1 MEWIRAFVALNLP
14 VAVVKDL
21 AAVQRDLR
29 AAAERGGARV
39 SWVPAPNMHVT
50 LKFLGNIDR
59 EAVYALR
66 DRLGRELEGRA
77 TFPVSVQGLGVFPDA
92 ERPRVLWAGVE
103 DLAAAGTSSEAP
115 LARLAADVDGW
126 LDDLGYEPETRPF
139 HGHVTLGR
147 IKEPP
152 ARGPFWTE
160 TRLSEQRCA
169 PIEVVLYSSVLQRQG
184 AEYEALARY
193 PLAGVA
199 AVGAA
204 ALGAAR
210 ASSPPQ
216 TPEETAGEQDAER
229 DARRAEQDNERAR
242 ERDIERDDE
251 RDDAG
256 AAGEK
261 ENGHHG
267 G

>member
-77 TFPVSVQGLGVFPDA
+77 SFPVSVRGVGVFPDV

-103 DLAAAGTSSEAP
+103 DLAAAGTSTAAP

-126 LDDLGYEPETRPF
+126 LDDLGYEPERRPF

-160 TRLSEQRCA
+160 TALREQRCA

-204 ALGAAR
+204 SVGAASVG
-210 ASSPPQ
+210 AATVQAAQPD
-216 TPEETAGEQDAER
+216 EQDDER
-229 DARRAEQDNERAR
+229 DALRAEQDDERAG
-242 ERDIERDDE
+242 ERDVELDDE

-256 AAGEK
+256 VAGEK